1 MIRVGIAG
9 IGFMGMTHFNA
20 YKQVP
25 GAKVVALCETDPV
38 RLAGDWSSIKG
49 NFGPQGEKNVN
60 LEGIARYSD
69 LAEMARDPNVDLI
82 DICLPPK
89 FHAQAAMTASQAGKH
104 VLCEKAIALH
114 PEDADRMV
122 AAAKQAGKLLMIA
135 HVLPFVPEYDFAYRA
150 LTERTY
156 GRFQGGSF
164 KRVISDPLWLKD
176 FYDPNACGGP
186 MVDLHIHDAHFIR
199 LICGMPQA
207 VQSVGRMRGEV
218 AEYFTSQFLFA
229 DPALV
234 VTATSGVIGQQ
245 GRPFTH
251 GYEMHFE
258 RATLAFESGM
268 GCPLTVYDAN
278 GGAVQPDLGSAD
290 ILLAFPKELAEAVRA
305 VETNRPSALLDG
317 ALARDALVLC
327 QKQTE
332 SIRRRQPVTV
342 GK

>member
-20 YKQVP
+20 YPQVP

-49 NFGPQGEKNVN
+49 NFGPQGPKQVN
-60 LEGIARYSD
+60 LEGIACYSD
-69 LAEMARDPNVDLI
+69 LAEMVRDPNIDLI

-89 FHAQAAMTASQAGKH
+89 FHASAATTASQAGKH

-122 AAAKQAGKLLMIA
+122 AAAQKAGKLLMIA

-150 LTERTY
+150 LTQGTY
-156 GRFQGGSF
+156 GRFLGGSF

-176 FYDPNACGGP
+176 FYDPDACGGP

-199 LICGMPQA
+199 LICGMPKA

-218 AEYFTSQFLFA
+218 AEYFTSQFLFD
-229 DPALV
+229 DPTLV
-234 VTATSGVIGQQ
+234 VTATSGAIGQQ

-258 RATLAFESGM
+258 QATLAFESGM
-268 GCPLTVYDAN
+268 ECPLTLYNAEGKVER
-278 GGAVQPDLGSAD
+278 PDLGSAD
-290 ILLAFPKELAEAVRA
+290 ILEAFPKELSEAARA
-305 VETNRPSALLDG
+305 VEANCPSALLDG

-332 SIRRRQPVTV
+332 SIRRRQPVAV
-342 GK
+342 